1 MPVRPPDAEMLARMP
16 MARDEYERLR
26 PRSRF
31 TLLKQKV
38 LNMIARVT
46 VHRGLRIWLY
56 RQVGVNIGRDC
67 VVEMYANLDDQFP
80 ELMFFEDHSGPS
92 RHVIIM
98 CHDDVA
104 AKSSTNEDGFTRAHG
119 YVAPVRLK
127 SWSGIGTGSILLP
140 GVTVHEGAYV
150 GAGAVVTK
158 DVPPHT
164 VVVGVPARVIKH
176 LQPDEGPS
184 PPVKPERVLEEVL
197 NESGVDSVGGDR
209 GSDSNAVPA
218 NHDMAGSRTHDGVEL
233 QR

>member
-26 PRSRF
+26 PRSKA
-31 TLLKQKV
+31 TLFKQKL

-46 VHRGLRIWLY
+46 IHRGLRLWLY

-67 VVEMYANLDDQFP
+67 VIEMYANLDDQFP

-104 AKSSTNEDGFTRAHG
+104 AKSTAVGPGEAGFMERHG
-119 YVAPVRLK
+119 FVAPVRLK
-127 SWSGIGTGSILLP
+127 SHSGIGTGSILLP

-150 GAGAVVTK
+150 GAGAVVTR
-158 DVPPHT
+158 DVPPYT
-164 VVVGVPARVIKH
+164 VAVGVPARVIKH
-176 LQPDEGPS
+176 LLPQDEDPRPEPS
-184 PPVKPERVLEEVL
+184 PAQPPSVHEPVEMEAH
-197 NESGVDSVGGDR
+197 S
-209 GSDSNAVPA
+209 
-218 NHDMAGSRTHDGVEL
+218 
-233 QR
+233 